1 MSKHFQTGLT
11 TAIVFAASSL
21 AALAL
26 GGGRL
31 VATQTRGTLYDRW
44 LNPVSYFV
52 PSSFLAAFFL
62 AAFFLVQRASI
73 TFFIRAFRSSGDTCD
88 HRSRAS

>member
-62 AAFFLVQRASI
+62 VQRASI